1 MYKALRNYHEDED
14 DMREYAFAL
23 ALAEDNTKKKK
34 IDPTVSF
41 YLV

>member
-23 ALAEDNTKKKK
+23 AMANNNNAAK
-34 IDPTVSF
+34 IDPTES
-41 YLV
+41 LWSI